1 MSDEYAERL
10 GPTLAALRRNLGKTQ
25 GQMAKKAGV
34 ALSTYARHEMGQDA
48 PTAKLLERYS
58 REFGLKPD
66 EFHRLHQ
73 LLLMARSRDAEGAG
87 WWMALE
93 NHLILETQED
103 QSVRDKVREYGTL
116 QSDILEVVLG
126 RLRH

>member
-10 GPTLAALRRNLGKTQ
+10 GPTLAALRANLGKTQ

-58 REFGLKPD
+58 REFGLMPAD
-66 EFHRLHQ
+66 FYRVHQ
-73 LLLMARSRDAEGAG
+73 LLLLARAHDAEGAG
-87 WWMALE
+87 WWMAFE
-93 NHLILETQED
+93 NQLILETQED
-103 QSVRDKVREYGTL
+103 QAVRDKVRAFGTL

-126 RLRH
+126 RLPR